1 MLSKPMVVTILSKSN
16 TTTLGTEPEN
26 KDNWITAILTYMAQD
41 ITIIQQLEKDNVN
54 LLQVK

>member
-1 MLSKPMVVTILSKSN
+1 MVVTILSKSN